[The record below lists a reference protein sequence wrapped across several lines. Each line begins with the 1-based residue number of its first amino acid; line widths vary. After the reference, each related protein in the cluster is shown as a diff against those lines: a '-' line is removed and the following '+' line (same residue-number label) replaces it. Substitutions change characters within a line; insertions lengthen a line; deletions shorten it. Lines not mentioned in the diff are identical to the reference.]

1 MRKRQKRILASKR
14 ERADRINQE
23 QEGESAKSLMQ
34 AEGKVSVKSF
44 TLKKIMDGISEIVK
58 KTRQDYLWSEL
69 RWKLMQSGNTIWQPA
84 TAGELIYHVEV
95 LASFLL
101 MFAVALLTFMEWCW
115 LFHKYEETIISFH
128 LQSTSTQILCNFNK
142 TTSFNY

>member
-58 KTRQDYLWSEL
+58 KTRQDYL
-69 RWKLMQSGNTIWQPA
+69 
-84 TAGELIYHVEV
+84 
-95 LASFLL
+95 
-101 MFAVALLTFMEWCW
+101 
-115 LFHKYEETIISFH
+115 
-128 LQSTSTQILCNFNK
+128 
-142 TTSFNY
+142 